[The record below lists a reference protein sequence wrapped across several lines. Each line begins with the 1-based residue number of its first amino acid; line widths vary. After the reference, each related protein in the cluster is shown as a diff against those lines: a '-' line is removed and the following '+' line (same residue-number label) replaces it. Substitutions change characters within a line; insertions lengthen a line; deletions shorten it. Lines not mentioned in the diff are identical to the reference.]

1 MFGTKR
7 LKKKSQSVDVT
18 APGYNPLAAEA
29 QEAPQASKLIPV
41 TNTATSEEEQNNT
54 TNSQRRNPRRSELRR
69 YCTIDTGQKK
79 NPDKK
84 DGRRMS
90 FQKPKGTIEYTVE
103 SRDTLNSIALKFDTT
118 PNELVQLNKFFSRAV
133 VPGQILYVP
142 DPEYVSSAESSP
154 SLSPISPLSPTSS
167 EAEFDKAT
175 VNDPDGL
182 QRNEAATS
190 PAYACF
196 RPARV
201 VSSTSEEE
209 EAFTEKFLKINCK
222 YMTYGKGSVNGVLL
236 VTPNN
241 IMFDPHKTDPM
252 VQENGCEEYGIMCP
266 MEEVMSAAL
275 YKEIVDSKIKDSLP
289 IDVEPLSVRDLC
301 HFKKITRSSTDEMDS
316 RVRDAG
322 NDSAST
328 APRSTEES
336 LSEDVF
342 TESELS
348 PICEELVSSDELRQ
362 DKSSGASSESVQT
375 INQTSAECL
384 TIISDSTDVPSDL
397 KSSVDLP
404 VSDSGFVTHIVGS
417 ETVEMAIQ
425 EGEDTVGEKVTDA
438 HQPSLQEMQSSKG
451 CGTDVDVVID
461 QDSTLEKTHKRE
473 CEIKE
478 QCLLCEDITD
488 SQKKETITKGKLVKE
503 LTRDSDIDVEEL
515 RELWR
520 IHTMQQTKQQR
531 ENMQQDSQKEIKHK
545 MEVAEDGQV
554 EVIGSALMKEKRR
567 HRSHKFLCLRVG
579 KPMRKTFVSQAS
591 ALMQQYAQR
600 DKKHEYWFAVPHE
613 RTEHLYGFFIQWS
626 PETYSEDTG
635 ESIREPGFIVV
646 KKNEEPET
654 GDCTN
659 EAASR
664 EWEEMSRLWYGK
676 KGRKHQPINHKY
688 TLVVSVAEYHRR
700 IDALNSEELRTLCRR
715 LKITRED
722 LNSKQ
727 ATNIKTDLEP
737 EAFRPNLSDPSEL
750 LQSDQIEKLT
760 KHLPPRTI
768 GYPWTLVYSTAKHGM
783 SLKTLYRTMLGLDTP
798 VLMVIKDSDGQ
809 VFGALA
815 SEPFKVSD
823 CFYGTG
829 ETFLFTFSPDFEV
842 FKWTGDNMF
851 FIKGDMDSLA
861 FGGGGGEFA
870 LWLDGDLYHGRSH
883 SCKTFGNHTLSKRE
897 DFIIQDIEIWAF
909 E

>member
-1 MFGTKR
+1 MDYLTTFTGKGGRLLRGTASR
-7 LKKKSQSVDVT
+7 LWGAVPGGLRQVRFPDSRSRG
-18 APGYNPLAAEA
+18 APGPAKP
-29 QEAPQASKLIPV
+29 AP
-41 TNTATSEEEQNNT
+41 
-54 TNSQRRNPRRSELRR
+54 
-69 YCTIDTGQKK
+69 DTGQKK
-79 NPDKK
+79 TPDKK

-90 FQKPKGTIEYTVE
+90 FQKPKGTIEYSVE

-118 PNELVQLNKFFSRAV
+118 PNELVQLNKLFSRAV

-142 DPEYVSSAESSP
+142 DPDYISSVDSSP

-167 EAEFDKAT
+167 EAELDKAT
-175 VNDPDGL
+175 VNDPDGVQQKEL
-182 QRNEAATS
+182 GAS
-190 PAYACF
+190 PAHACV
-196 RPARV
+196 RPTRV

-222 YMTYGKGSVNGVLL
+222 YITNGKGTVNGVLL

-241 IMFDPHKTDPM
+241 IMFDPHKMDPL

-275 YKEIVDSKIKDSLP
+275 YKEIVDSKIKDSLT
-289 IDVEPLSVRDLC
+289 IDVEQLSVRELC
-301 HFKKITRSSTDEMDS
+301 HSKKAAKGNADEMDS
-316 RVRDAG
+316 RIRDTG

-348 PICEELVSSDELRQ
+348 PIREELVSSDELRQ

-384 TIISDSTDVPSDL
+384 TIISDSNEVTSDL
-397 KSSVDLP
+397 KPSAEMVVNVKQFDTHSLGLESSEMSIKGGQEP
-404 VSDSGFVTHIVGS
+404 S
-417 ETVEMAIQ
+417 ENIADVLQ
-425 EGEDTVGEKVTDA
+425 
-438 HQPSLQEMQSSKG
+438 QSLQGSH
-451 CGTDVDVVID
+451 GTEEHDKEAEVGND
-461 QDSTLEKTHKRE
+461 QDSSLGKERE
-473 CEIKE
+473 GESKMGDESPC
-478 QCLLCEDITD
+478 CEDTTD
-488 SQKKETITKGKLVKE
+488 SQKKETTSKGKVVRGQ
-503 LTRDSDIDVEEL
+503 TQDSETEVEEL
-515 RELWR
+515 RNLWKT
-520 IHTMQQTKQQR
+520 HTMQQTKQQR
-531 ENMQQDSQKEIKHK
+531 ENMQQDSQKEISQKT
-545 MEVAEDGQV
+545 VTARDGQL
-554 EVIGSALMKEKRR
+554 EGSSLTKEKRR

-591 ALMQQYAQR
+591 ASMQQYAQR
-600 DKKHEYWFAVPHE
+600 DKKHEYWFAVPQE
-613 RTEHLYGFFIQWS
+613 RTDHLYVFFIQWS
-626 PETYSEDTG
+626 PEVYAEDTG
-635 ESIREPGFIVV
+635 ESLREPGFIVV
-646 KKNEEPET
+646 KKKEEPET
-654 GDCTN
+654 SEESTTED
-659 EAASR
+659 AAK
-664 EWEEMSRLWYGK
+664 EWE
-676 KGRKHQPINHKY
+676 I
-688 TLVVSVAEYHRR
+688 T
-700 IDALNSEELRTLCRR
+700 
-715 LKITRED
+715 TRED
-722 LNSKQ
+722 INSKQ

-750 LQSDQIEKLT
+750 LQPEQIEKLT
-760 KHLPPRTI
+760 KSLPPRTI

-798 VLMVIKDSDGQ
+798 VLLVIKDSDGQ

-823 CFYGTG
+823 GFYGTG
-829 ETFLFTFSPDFEV
+829 ETFMFTFSPDFEV

>member
-1 MFGTKR
+1 MDYLTAITGKGSRLLRGTAGR
-7 LKKKSQSVDVT
+7 LWGVV
-18 APGYNPLAAEA
+18 PGGLR
-29 QEAPQASKLIPV
+29 QVRFQDGLGRGAPQPASEP
-41 TNTATSEEEQNNT
+41 
-54 TNSQRRNPRRSELRR
+54 PP
-69 YCTIDTGQKK
+69 DTGQKK
-79 NPDKK
+79 TPDKK

-90 FQKPKGTIEYTVE
+90 FQKPKGTIEYSVE

-118 PNELVQLNKFFSRAV
+118 PNELVQLNKLFARAV

-142 DPEYVSSAESSP
+142 DPDYISSVDSSP

-175 VNDPDGL
+175 INDPDGV
-182 QRNEAATS
+182 QRKESAAS
-190 PAYACF
+190 PAHACV
-196 RPARV
+196 RPTRV

-222 YMTYGKGSVNGVLL
+222 YITNGKGTVNGVLL

-241 IMFDPHKTDPM
+241 IMFDPHKMDPL

-275 YKEIVDSKIKDSLP
+275 YKEIVDSKIKDSLS
-289 IDVEPLSVRDLC
+289 IDIEQLSVRELG
-301 HFKKITRSSTDEMDS
+301 HSKKAAKSNTDEMDA
-316 RVRDAG
+316 RIRDTG

-348 PICEELVSSDELRQ
+348 PIREELVSSDELRQ
-362 DKSSGASSESVQT
+362 GKSSGASSESVQT

-384 TIISDSTDVPSDL
+384 TIISDSKEADSDL
-397 KSSVDLP
+397 KLSAEMVVNVKQFS
-404 VSDSGFVTHIVGS
+404 THSLGS
-417 ETVEMAIQ
+417 ESAEMAVKGGQ
-425 EGEDTVGEKVTDA
+425 ESSENTGNVLQQSRQDA
-438 HQPSLQEMQSSKG
+438 HGSKEQNKE
-451 CGTDVDVVID
+451 TKMDQD
-461 QDSTLEKTHKRE
+461 QDSTQAKEPEIQSKTEESPH
-473 CEIKE
+473 
-478 QCLLCEDITD
+478 CEDTTD
-488 SQKKETITKGKLVKE
+488 SPKKETTSKGKVVKE
-503 LTRDSDIDVEEL
+503 RTQDSETEVEEL
-515 RELWR
+515 RKLWKT
-520 IHTMQQTKQQR
+520 HTMQQTKQQR
-531 ENMQQDSQKEIKHK
+531 ENMQQDSQKEISQKT
-545 MEVAEDGQV
+545 VAAGEGQP
-554 EVIGSALMKEKRR
+554 EGSSHVKEKRR
-567 HRSHKFLCLRVG
+567 HRSHKFLLLKVG

-591 ALMQQYAQR
+591 ASMQQYAQR
-600 DKKHEYWFAVPHE
+600 DKKHEYWFAVPQE
-613 RTEHLYGFFIQWS
+613 RTDHLYVFFIQWS
-626 PETYSEDTG
+626 PELYAEDTG
-635 ESIREPGFIVV
+635 ESLREPGFIVV
-646 KKNEEPET
+646 KKKEEPET
-654 GDCTN
+654 SEESTTED
-659 EAASR
+659 AAK
-664 EWEEMSRLWYGK
+664 EWE
-676 KGRKHQPINHKY
+676 I
-688 TLVVSVAEYHRR
+688 T
-700 IDALNSEELRTLCRR
+700 
-715 LKITRED
+715 TRED
-722 LNSKQ
+722 TNSKQ

-750 LQSDQIEKLT
+750 LQPEHIEKLT
-760 KHLPPRTI
+760 KSLPPRTI
-768 GYPWTLVYSTAKHGM
+768 GYPWTLAYSTAKHGM

-798 VLMVIKDSDGQ
+798 VLLVIKDSDGQ
-809 VFGALA
+809 IFGALA

-823 CFYGTG
+823 GFYGTG

>member
-1 MFGTKR
+1 MQLVDSQLSVVYIGQI
-7 LKKKSQSVDVT
+7 LKALQRNEVLI
-18 APGYNPLAAEA
+18 LAAGCLFDSHREQA
-29 QEAPQASKLIPV
+29 RKMNLTRTLPQFFSDA
-41 TNTATSEEEQNNT
+41 
-54 TNSQRRNPRRSELRR
+54 
-69 YCTIDTGQKK
+69 GQKK
-79 NPDKK
+79 TPDKK

-90 FQKPKGTIEYTVE
+90 FQKPKGTIEYSVE

-118 PNELVQLNKFFSRAV
+118 PNELVQLNKLFARAV

-142 DPEYVSSAESSP
+142 DPDYISSVDSSP

-167 EAEFDKAT
+167 EAELDKAT
-175 VNDPDGL
+175 DPDGVQQKEL
-182 QRNEAATS
+182 GAS
-190 PAYACF
+190 PAHACV
-196 RPARV
+196 RPTRV

-222 YMTYGKGSVNGVLL
+222 YITNGKGTVNGVLL

-241 IMFDPHKTDPM
+241 IMFDPHKMDPL

-266 MEEVMSAAL
+266 MEEVTSAAL
-275 YKEIVDSKIKDSLP
+275 YKEIVDSKIKDLLT
-289 IDVEPLSVRDLC
+289 IDVEQLSVRELC
-301 HFKKITRSSTDEMDS
+301 HSKKAAKSNTDETDS
-316 RVRDAG
+316 RIRDTG

-348 PICEELVSSDELRQ
+348 PIREELVSSDELRQ

-384 TIISDSTDVPSDL
+384 TIISDSNEVASDL
-397 KSSVDLP
+397 KPSAEMV
-404 VSDSGFVTHIVGS
+404 VNVKQFGTHSLGS
-417 ETVEMAIQ
+417 EGSEMSIKGGQ
-425 EGEDTVGEKVTDA
+425 EPSENIADILQQPLQGSHGSEEHDKEAEVGN
-438 HQPSLQEMQSSKG
+438 
-451 CGTDVDVVID
+451 D
-461 QDSTLEKTHKRE
+461 QDSSLGKERE
-473 CEIKE
+473 GESKMGEESPC
-478 QCLLCEDITD
+478 CEDTTD
-488 SQKKETITKGKLVKE
+488 SQKKETTSKGKVARGQ
-503 LTRDSDIDVEEL
+503 TQDSETEVEEL
-515 RELWR
+515 RNLWKT
-520 IHTMQQTKQQR
+520 HTMQQTKQQR
-531 ENMQQDSQKEIKHK
+531 ENMQQDSQKEISQKT
-545 MEVAEDGQV
+545 VTARDGQL
-554 EVIGSALMKEKRR
+554 EGSSLTKEKRR

-591 ALMQQYAQR
+591 ASMQQYAQR
-600 DKKHEYWFAVPHE
+600 DKKHEYWFAVPQE
-613 RTEHLYGFFIQWS
+613 RTDHLYVFFIQWS
-626 PETYSEDTG
+626 PEIYAEDTG
-635 ESIREPGFIVV
+635 ESLQEPGFIVV
-646 KKNEEPET
+646 KKKEEPET
-654 GDCTN
+654 SEESTTED
-659 EAASR
+659 AAK
-664 EWEEMSRLWYGK
+664 EWE
-676 KGRKHQPINHKY
+676 I
-688 TLVVSVAEYHRR
+688 T
-700 IDALNSEELRTLCRR
+700 
-715 LKITRED
+715 TRED
-722 LNSKQ
+722 INSKQ

-750 LQSDQIEKLT
+750 LQPEQIEKLT
-760 KHLPPRTI
+760 KSLPPRTI

-798 VLMVIKDSDGQ
+798 VLLVIKDSDGQ

-823 CFYGTG
+823 GFYGTG
-829 ETFLFTFSPDFEV
+829 ETFMFTFSPDFEV

>member
-1 MFGTKR
+1 MDYLTTFTGKGSRLLRGTASR
-7 LKKKSQSVDVT
+7 LWGAVPGGFRQVRYQDGRSRG
-18 APGYNPLAAEA
+18 APGPAELA
-29 QEAPQASKLIPV
+29 P
-41 TNTATSEEEQNNT
+41 
-54 TNSQRRNPRRSELRR
+54 
-69 YCTIDTGQKK
+69 DTGQKK
-79 NPDKK
+79 TPDKK

-90 FQKPKGTIEYTVE
+90 FQKPRGTIEYSVE

-118 PNELVQLNKFFSRAV
+118 PNELVQLNKLFSRAV

-142 DPEYVSSAESSP
+142 DPDYISSVDSSP

-167 EAEFDKAT
+167 EAELDKAT
-175 VNDPDGL
+175 VNDPDGV
-182 QRNEAATS
+182 QQKEPAASTTH
-190 PAYACF
+190 ACV
-196 RPARV
+196 RPTRV

-222 YMTYGKGSVNGVLL
+222 YITNGKGTVNGVLL

-241 IMFDPHKTDPM
+241 IMFDPHKMDPL

-275 YKEIVDSKIKDSLP
+275 YKEIVDSKIKDSLT
-289 IDVEPLSVRDLC
+289 IDLEQLSVRELC
-301 HFKKITRSSTDEMDS
+301 HSKRAAKSNTDEMDS
-316 RVRDAG
+316 KIRDTG

-348 PICEELVSSDELRQ
+348 PIREELVSSDELRQ

-384 TIISDSTDVPSDL
+384 TVITDSSEAASDL
-397 KSSVDLP
+397 KHSAETV
-404 VSDSGFVTHIVGS
+404 VNVKKFGTHSLGS
-417 ETVEMAIQ
+417 ESAEMFT
-425 EGEDTVGEKVTDA
+425 EGEQVRSENTAGVLQQPLQGSHGREEQSKDTEVGNDKD
-438 HQPSLQEMQSSKG
+438 SLLGKELEGKSKTG
-451 CGTDVDVVID
+451 
-461 QDSTLEKTHKRE
+461 EE
-473 CEIKE
+473 CPT
-478 QCLLCEDITD
+478 TD
-488 SQKKETITKGKLVKE
+488 SQKKETTSKE
-503 LTRDSDIDVEEL
+503 KVVREQTQDSETEVEEL
-515 RELWR
+515 RKLWKT
-520 IHTMQQTKQQR
+520 HTMQQTKQQR
-531 ENMQQDSQKEIKHK
+531 EHMQQDSQREISQKT
-545 MEVAEDGQV
+545 VTGGDGQL
-554 EVIGSALMKEKRR
+554 EGSSLTKEKRR
-567 HRSHKFLCLRVG
+567 HRSHKFLRLRVG

-591 ALMQQYAQR
+591 ASMQQYAQR
-600 DKKHEYWFAVPHE
+600 DKKHEYWFAVPQE
-613 RTEHLYGFFIQWS
+613 RTDHLYVFFIQWS
-626 PETYSEDTG
+626 PEIYAEDTG
-635 ESIREPGFIVV
+635 ESLREPGFIVV
-646 KKNEEPET
+646 KNKEEAET
-654 GDCTN
+654 SEESTTEDAGK
-659 EAASR
+659 
-664 EWEEMSRLWYGK
+664 EWE
-676 KGRKHQPINHKY
+676 
-688 TLVVSVAEYHRR
+688 VVSVAEYHRR

-715 LKITRED
+715 LQITTRED
-722 LNSKQ
+722 INSKQ

-737 EAFRPNLSDPSEL
+737 EVFRPNLSDPSEL
-750 LQSDQIEKLT
+750 LQPEQIEKLT
-760 KHLPPRTI
+760 KSLPPRTI

-798 VLMVIKDSDGQ
+798 VLLVIKDSDGQ

-823 CFYGTG
+823 GFYGTG
-829 ETFLFTFSPDFEV
+829 ETFMFTFSPDFEV